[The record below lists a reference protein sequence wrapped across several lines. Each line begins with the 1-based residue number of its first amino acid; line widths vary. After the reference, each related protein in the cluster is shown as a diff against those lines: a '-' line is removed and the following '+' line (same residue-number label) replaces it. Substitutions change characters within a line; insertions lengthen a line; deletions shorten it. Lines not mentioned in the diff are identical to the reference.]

1 MTLHFHFF
9 LVKRIGMAKFV
20 STYEKPL
27 PHVGL
32 PDWYAK
38 QWELRRSA
46 DIRRAEA
53 CQLRNSGKSVRSE
66 GNVTTKWDT
75 YINNNRLEGRVT
87 ELSRWKDTLE
97 DLLQKILI
105 EIRLLDDEKADTEKE
120 IENIDHPLRIVSEC
134 ISIRDCRRGTELTY
148 DETDVELKKELCVVT
163 NVKEMF
169 TNRAQAAWEKLNH
182 LENMKFKLS
191 LDIEDKN
198 ETIRIDK
205 GNLQLD
211 DTSANISYKPRTS
224 AEKTDCITYEIWL
237 DRCQRS
243 KMLADKE
250 LSDSYTF
257 REDMRVM
264 KECARNDIKAQ
275 QDATNYSLRKRIYQT
290 QKARNEMEWQ
300 KLKVQK
306 EMEMLGKEIIEL
318 ERALMNKTGV
328 VKCVETRLENR
339 AYRPGSEFCKDEVEL
354 GLKNE
359 VLQLKQTKEDLI
371 QIIEHAKAKYNSLE
385 FLLTRISKNLDDKQ
399 HSLNTDVMCLD
410 TRSTLK
416 TGDKSDLSNETN
428 RNIVLTHLEKE
439 IPLES

>member
-1 MTLHFHFF
+1 
-9 LVKRIGMAKFV
+9 MAKFV

-27 PHVGL
+27 PHIGL

-46 DIRRAEA
+46 DIRRIEA

-75 YINNNRLEGRVT
+75 YINNTRLMDRVT
-87 ELSRWKDTLE
+87 ELSRWKDTLA
-97 DLLQKILI
+97 DLLQKLLI
-105 EIRLLDDEKADTEKE
+105 ETRMLSDEKADTEKE
-120 IENIDHPLRIVSEC
+120 IESIDHPLRIVSEC

-148 DETDVELKKELCVVT
+148 DETDVELKKELCAIA
-163 NVKEMF
+163 NVKETL

-182 LENMKFKLS
+182 LEDVKFKLS

-205 GNLQLD
+205 ENLELSE
-211 DTSANISYKPRTS
+211 TCANISYKPRVSIT
-224 AEKTDCITYEIWL
+224 EKTDSITYEIWL
-237 DRCQRS
+237 DRCQRL

-250 LSDSYTF
+250 LSDGYTF
-257 REDMRVM
+257 REAMRVM
-264 KECARNDIKAQ
+264 KECAQNDIKAQ
-275 QDATNYSLRKRIYQT
+275 QDATDYTLRKRIYQT

-318 ERALMNKTGV
+318 EKALMNKTKV

-339 AYRPGSEFCKDEVEL
+339 AYRLGSELCTDEVEL

-359 VLQLKQTKEDLI
+359 VLRLKQTKEDLI
-371 QIIEHAKAKYNSLE
+371 QTIEHAKASYNSLE
-385 FLLTRISKNLDDKQ
+385 SLLIRIDKNLDDKQ

-410 TRSTLK
+410 TRSMLK
-416 TGDKSDLSNETN
+416 TWDKSSLPNETN
-428 RNIVLTHLEKE
+428 RNIVLTRMEKE
-439 IPLES
+439 IPLEP

>member
-1 MTLHFHFF
+1 
-9 LVKRIGMAKFV
+9 MAKFV
-20 STYEKPL
+20 SIFEKPV
-27 PHVGL
+27 PHIGL

-53 CQLRNSGKSVRSE
+53 CQLRNSGKSTRSE
-66 GNVTTKWDT
+66 GNITTKWDT
-75 YINNNRLEGRVT
+75 YTNNTRLVNRVT

-97 DLLQKILI
+97 DLLQKLLI
-105 EIRLLDDEKADTEKE
+105 EIRLLSDEKADTEKE
-120 IENIDHPLRIVSEC
+120 IENIDHPLRIVNEC

-148 DETDVELKKELCVVT
+148 DETDVELKKELCAIA
-163 NVKEMF
+163 NVKETF

-182 LENMKFKLS
+182 LEDVKFKLS
-191 LDIEDKN
+191 LDIEDKS

-205 GNLQLD
+205 GNLELD
-211 DTSANISYKPRTS
+211 DICANISYKPRTS
-224 AEKTDCITYEIWL
+224 ITEKTDSITYEMWS
-237 DRCQRS
+237 DRCQRL
-243 KMLADKE
+243 KMLIDNE
-250 LSDSYTF
+250 LSDGYTF
-257 REDMRVM
+257 REAMRVM

-275 QDATNYSLRKRIYQT
+275 QDATDYTLRKRIYQT

-306 EMEMLGKEIIEL
+306 EMEMLGNEIIQL
-318 ERALMNKTGV
+318 DRALMNKTGV

-339 AYRPGSEFCKDEVEL
+339 AYRPGSELCKDEVEL

-371 QIIEHAKAKYNSLE
+371 QIIEHAKASYNSLE
-385 FLLTRISKNLDDKQ
+385 SLLTRIEKNLDDKQ

-410 TRSTLK
+410 IRSALK
-416 TGDKSDLSNETN
+416 IGDKSGLPETN
-428 RNIVLTHLEKE
+428 RNIVLTHMEKE

>member
-1 MTLHFHFF
+1 
-9 LVKRIGMAKFV
+9 MAKFV
-20 STYEKPL
+20 SIYEKPL
-27 PHVGL
+27 PHIGL
-32 PDWYAK
+32 PDWYSK

-53 CQLRNSGKSVRSE
+53 CQLRNSGKSVRAE

-75 YINNNRLEGRVT
+75 HTNNTRLADRVT
-87 ELSRWKDTLE
+87 EVSRWKDALE
-97 DLLQKILI
+97 DLLQKLLD
-105 EIRLLDDEKADTEKE
+105 EMRLLRDEKADTEKE

-148 DETDVELKKELCVVT
+148 DEADIELKKELCAIA
-163 NVKEMF
+163 NVKETF
-169 TNRAQAAWEKLNH
+169 TNRSQAAWEKLNH
-182 LENMKFKLS
+182 LEDVKFKLS
-191 LDIEDKN
+191 LDIEDKS

-205 GNLQLD
+205 GNLELD
-211 DTSANISYKPRTS
+211 GICANLSYKPIT
-224 AEKTDCITYEIWL
+224 EKTNSITYEIWL
-237 DRCQRS
+237 DRCQRL
-243 KMLADKE
+243 KMLVENE
-250 LSDSYTF
+250 LTDNYTF
-257 REDMRVM
+257 REAMRVM

-275 QDATNYSLRKRIYQT
+275 QDATDYTLRKRIYQT

-306 EMEMLGKEIIEL
+306 EMEVLGKEIIQL
-318 ERALMNKTGV
+318 EEALMNKTGV

-339 AYRPGSEFCKDEVEL
+339 AYRPGSELCKDEVEL
-354 GLKNE
+354 GLKGE

-371 QIIEHAKAKYNSLE
+371 QIIEHAKASYNSLE
-385 FLLTRISKNLDDKQ
+385 ALLRRIQKNLDDKQ

-416 TGDKSDLSNETN
+416 GDKSDLSNETN
-428 RNIVLTHLEKE
+428 RNIVLTHLKKE